1 MEPSCQ
7 LERRGRGRSVPVLAT
22 FLDIGA
28 CYPTK
33 SNNTYGLECKGW
45 SGITIDYC
53 ADYAK
58 QYVGV
63 RKAPLNVL
71 DMTAISWD
79 VFIAAHPI
87 LQDTVDYLSFDI
99 DEASLQVLRKF
110 PFERL
115 QFRALTVE
123 HDAYRRGDAVRQEM
137 RKILKN
143 AGYDPIATDVRVYI
157 MWNGRPEAGAFEE
170 WYVRPELVDM
180 RVANR
185 FRCDNKPWSD
195 VLTAGLSDAENLWVP
210 V

>member
-1 MEPSCQ
+1 MFAYSIC
-7 LERRGRGRSVPVLAT
+7 GTDSGT

-45 SGITIDYC
+45 SGITIDSC

-63 RKAPLNVL
+63 RKEPLTVL
-71 DMTAISWD
+71 DMTAINWD
-79 VFIAAHPI
+79 EFIADHPM
-87 LQDTVDYLSFDI
+87 LRNTVDYLSFDI
-99 DEASLQVLRKF
+99 DEASLQVLRKL
-110 PFERL
+110 PFDRL
-115 QFRALTVE
+115 QFRVLTVE
-123 HDAYRRGDAVRQEM
+123 HDAYRRGDAVRGEM
-137 RKILKN
+137 RKILKC
-143 AGYDPIATDVRVYI
+143 AGYDPIATDVRVFI
-157 MWNGRPEAGAFEE
+157 MWNGRPEAAAFED

-185 FRCDNKPWSD
+185 FRCDNKLWSD